1 MRKFEEWNI
10 ASAKGYKIEGRTDFA
25 EKNPLNRCFVI
36 VHGYC
41 GTMNEHLHEEA
52 TRFFVERGY
61 DVVRFNLQS
70 QEHKLRDCTLQTHAH
85 YLLSVLKERC
95 RPYKKVYL
103 SGHSYGG
110 PTIMIAQPQNVA
122 AIGLWDPSFNLPEL
136 WKLMECQGYDD
147 FCVLNFSGNEV
158 IAGLEM
164 AKEGQN
170 RYKTEECLALSE
182 SIGCPVKVISASD
195 GEEFEVYKID
205 GKSWHSA
212 GHKENCRAVI
222 PNSDHNFTKGNSL
235 ELMLQETC
243 DWFEKF

>member
-1 MRKFEEWNI
+1 MRKFEEW
-10 ASAKGYKIEGRTDFA
+10 SFTSTKGYKIDGRADFA
-25 EKNPLNRCFVI
+25 EANPLNRCFVI

-52 TRFFVERGY
+52 NRFFVERGY

-85 YLLSVLKERC
+85 YLLSVLEERC
-95 RPYKKVYL
+95 HSYNKVYL

-122 AIGLWDPSFNLPEL
+122 AIALWDPSFNLPEL
-136 WKLMECQGYDD
+136 WKVMECQNHDD
-147 FCVLNFSGNEV
+147 FCVLNFGGNEV

-164 AKEGQN
+164 AKEGRT

-182 SIGCPVKVISASD
+182 SIDCPVKVISASE

-212 GHKENCRAVI
+212 GHKDNCRAVI

-235 ELMLQETC
+235 EPMLQETF
-243 DWFEKF
+243 DWFERF